1 MFFFLSFLFF
11 LALMENIHICC
22 YHHRAKNY
30 TLTYLVNYKQAVL
43 TWFKKNNNTKTTK
56 QFPNYAAA
64 ASFAMSFS
72 HEMLLSEP
80 VKDVMKWQMV
90 CLLSSSIKFSCGCA
104 LNCFPLFALDV
115 DGCAGWGWFA
125 RSAQSPKTREMET
138 ERSELL
144 SGVWHNKHNWSQ
156 ASQRA

>member
-1 MFFFLSFLFF
+1 MIFIIIFLLGKSVFLFF
-11 LALMENIHICC
+11 FFFSFSSYVKHSHLLLSPYSQKLHLDIFGE
-22 YHHRAKNY
+22 
-30 TLTYLVNYKQAVL
+30 Q
-43 TWFKKNNNTKTTK
+43 NTKTTK

-64 ASFAMSFS
+64 ASSAMSSS